1 MGFKSIL
8 DPEFKYRN
16 AASTDVRKTFE
27 RIRKEQRL
35 EQDRRFVAN
44 DYGSSK
50 AVARITNR
58 RTPTEAGVR
67 YGSSGARPLPRTI
80 GTHSGGKSCR
90 KRPPWSRTRSMKIL
104 SLPIAPVGRSCST
117 RRVHGCARHCA
128 SATSAQPRGSSQSR
142 GIAFHSTQVI
152 FSFVRT

>member
-1 MGFKSIL
+1 MSFKSIL

-50 AVARITNR
+50 VVARITSR
-58 RTPTEAGVR
+58 RTPT
-67 YGSSGARPLPRTI
+67 
-80 GTHSGGKSCR
+80 
-90 KRPPWSRTRSMKIL
+90 
-104 SLPIAPVGRSCST
+104 
-117 RRVHGCARHCA
+117 
-128 SATSAQPRGSSQSR
+128 
-142 GIAFHSTQVI
+142 
-152 FSFVRT
+152 

>member
-50 AVARITNR
+50 VVARITNR
-58 RTPTEAGVR
+58 RTPT
-67 YGSSGARPLPRTI
+67 
-80 GTHSGGKSCR
+80 
-90 KRPPWSRTRSMKIL
+90 
-104 SLPIAPVGRSCST
+104 
-117 RRVHGCARHCA
+117 
-128 SATSAQPRGSSQSR
+128 
-142 GIAFHSTQVI
+142 
-152 FSFVRT
+152 